1 MKRRLV
7 IIIVLLLV
15 LGGGWYFYARESNG
29 RQQLQLF
36 GNIDIREVSL
46 GFRVPGRISE
56 VLKDEGDSVTQD
68 EVIARL
74 DAEPYRHGLEQ
85 AEAQVASLQARL
97 EKLESGYRKEE
108 IEQARAALREAE
120 ASSAKAEQD
129 FARQQDLVRTK
140 AISQQEFDAASASR
154 DVATARLNSARANL
168 DLLEAGNRPEEIAE
182 ARAAVAQAKATA
194 AAARLQVRDT
204 ELKAAEKGVVLTRAQ
219 EVGAIVQTG
228 ATVFTV
234 SLQNPVWGRVYISEP
249 SLGRIHPGMEVQIF
263 TDSRPDRPFRG
274 QVGYISPRAEF
285 TPKSVETPDLRTSL
299 VYRVRVVITDGDDSL
314 RQGMPITVRIPEA

>member
-1 MKRRLV
+1 MKRRLP
-7 IIIVLLLV
+7 IIIILLLV

-29 RQQLQLF
+29 DQQLQLF
-36 GNIDIREVSL
+36 GNIDIREVNL

-56 VLKDEGDSVTQD
+56 VLKDEGDSVAPD

-74 DAEPYRHGLEQ
+74 DSEPYRYALAQ
-85 AEAQVASLQARL
+85 ADAQVASLQSRL
-97 EKLESGYRKEE
+97 DKLERGYRKEE
-108 IEQARAALREAE
+108 IEQARAALHEAE

-140 AISQQEFDAASASR
+140 AISQQEFDAASATR
-154 DVATARLNSARANL
+154 DVATARQNSARANL

-182 ARAAVAQAKATA
+182 ARAAVAQAKATLE
-194 AAARLQVRDT
+194 AARLQVSDT
-204 ELKAAEKGVVLTRAQ
+204 ELKAAEKGVILTRAQ

-228 ATVFTV
+228 ATLFTV

-249 SLGRIHPGMEVQIF
+249 SLGRIHPGMEVRVF
-263 TDSRPDRPFRG
+263 TDSRPDHPFRG

-299 VYRVRVVITDGDDSL
+299 VYRLRVVIADADDSL